1 MTNGRPPT
9 PVRTPN
15 ETTSSETVSSTT
27 SLCFWL
33 SFFLL
38 VIIHITC
45 QIIVMTLISNKY
57 TCDLNTLQSR
67 PRFESQTVVVENP
80 MSVDSSGKLVIT
92 ISFLFLLVLD
102 IYFWVNMFNPY
113 RISEFWF
120 WSPEKKS
127 FDFYS
132 FIIWDDYYWSLP
144 TRDIL

>member
-9 PVRTPN
+9 PVPTPN
-15 ETTSSETVSSTT
+15 ETTSSETVSSTIT
-27 SLCFWL
+27 MLLTFF
-33 SFFLL
+33 FFLL

-57 TCDLNTLQSR
+57 ICDLNTLQSR

-102 IYFWVNMFNPY
+102 IYF
-113 RISEFWF
+113 
-120 WSPEKKS
+120 
-127 FDFYS
+127 
-132 FIIWDDYYWSLP
+132 
-144 TRDIL
+144 